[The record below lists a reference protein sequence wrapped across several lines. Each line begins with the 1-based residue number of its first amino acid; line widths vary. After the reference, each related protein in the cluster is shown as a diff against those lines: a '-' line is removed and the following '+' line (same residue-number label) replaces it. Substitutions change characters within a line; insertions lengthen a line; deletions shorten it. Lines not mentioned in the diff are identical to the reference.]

1 MARLFPTSW
10 LPYLLHLRPRAW
22 PIVAAHMTVGFLLA
36 NGLALSPDSLRRW
49 LIAGLAWAV
58 LGNGGT
64 LAINSVYDRD
74 GGDIGYLDNP
84 PPVPAALLP
93 FSLTA
98 LITGWLLATTLGG
111 AFLWAYTIS
120 FALSILY
127 SVPPFRAKA
136 RAGFDVLINS
146 IGFGALTV
154 FAGWAA
160 LGKPAVAPVVA
171 VGMGFFFLFAG
182 FYPLTQIYQM
192 DEDHARGDS
201 TLALVLGRKNALRF
215 ATAAVCLAFSFF
227 LGQAW
232 VAYRSFRAA
241 GLVVAL
247 ALWLGL
253 LIPWWRRAARLSRAH
268 EQRGF
273 YQALWIWAITD
284 IAIVAAMVPIA

>member
-1 MARLFPTSW
+1 
-10 LPYLLHLRPRAW
+10 
-22 PIVAAHMTVGFLLA
+22 MTVGFLLA
-36 NGLALSPDSLRRW
+36 NGLAFSPDSLRRW
-49 LIAGLAWAV
+49 LIAAVAWAV

-74 GGDIGYLDNP
+74 GGDIGYLDDP
-84 PPVPAALLP
+84 PAVPTALLP
-93 FSLTA
+93 FSLTV
-98 LITGWLLATTLGG
+98 LIAGWLVAATLGG
-111 AFLWAYTIS
+111 SFLWAYTIC

-146 IGFGALTV
+146 IGFGALTLY
-154 FAGWAA
+154 AGWAA
-160 LGKPAVAPVVA
+160 TGKPAGPPVVA
-171 VGMGFFFLFAG
+171 VSVGFFLLFAG

-192 DEDHARGDS
+192 DEDLSRGDS
-201 TLALVLGRKNALRF
+201 TLALVLGRTHALRF
-215 ATAAVCLAFSFF
+215 AVVAICLAFVFF

-232 VAYRSFRAA
+232 NSYLTFRAA

-253 LIPWWRRAARLSRAH
+253 LIPWWRRAGSLGRAQ

-273 YQALWIWAITD
+273 YQALWIWALTD
-284 IAIVAAMVPIA
+284 IAIVAAMCPIT

>member
-1 MARLFPTSW
+1 MS
-10 LPYLLHLRPRAW
+10 
-22 PIVAAHMTVGFLLA
+22 VGFLLA
-36 NGLALSPDSLRRW
+36 NGLAFSPDSLRRW
-49 LIAGLAWAV
+49 MIAAVAWAI

-74 GGDIGYLDNP
+74 GGDIGYLDDP

-98 LITGWLLATTLGG
+98 LIAGWLLATALGG
-111 AFLWAYTIS
+111 PFLIAYTIC

-146 IGFGALTV
+146 VGFGSLTI

-160 LGKPAVAPVVA
+160 LGKPAGAPVVA
-171 VGMGFFFLFAG
+171 VAAGFFFLFAG
-182 FYPLTQIYQM
+182 FYPLTQLYQM
-192 DEDHARGDS
+192 DEDRSRGDS
-201 TLALVLGRKNALRF
+201 TLALALGKKNALRF
-215 ATAAVCLAFSFF
+215 ATAAVCTAFVFF

-232 VAYRSFRAA
+232 VGYRNLRAA
-241 GLVVAL
+241 PLVVAF
-247 ALWLGL
+247 ALWLLL
-253 LIPWWRRAARLSRAH
+253 LIPWWRRTASLSRAS

-284 IAIVAAMVPIA
+284 IAIIAAMIPVP

>member
-1 MARLFPTSW
+1 MS
-10 LPYLLHLRPRAW
+10 
-22 PIVAAHMTVGFLLA
+22 VGFMLA
-36 NGLALSPDSLRRW
+36 NGLAFSPDSLRRW
-49 LIAGLAWAV
+49 LIAAVAWAV

-98 LITGWLLATTLGG
+98 LIAGWLLATALGS
-111 AFLWAYTIS
+111 AFLMAYTIC

-146 IGFGALTV
+146 VGFGSLTL

-160 LGKPAVAPVVA
+160 LGKPAGAPVVA
-171 VGMGFFFLFAG
+171 VAAGFFFLFAG
-182 FYPLTQIYQM
+182 FYPLTQLYQM
-192 DEDHARGDS
+192 DEDRSRGDS
-201 TLALVLGRKNALRF
+201 TLALALGKKNALRF
-215 ATAAVCLAFSFF
+215 ATAAVCTAFIFF

-232 VAYRSFRAA
+232 VGYRNLRAA
-241 GLVVAL
+241 PLVVAF
-247 ALWLGL
+247 ALWLLL
-253 LIPWWRRAARLSRAH
+253 LIPWWKRTASLSRAS

-284 IAIVAAMVPIA
+284 IAIVAAMTPVP